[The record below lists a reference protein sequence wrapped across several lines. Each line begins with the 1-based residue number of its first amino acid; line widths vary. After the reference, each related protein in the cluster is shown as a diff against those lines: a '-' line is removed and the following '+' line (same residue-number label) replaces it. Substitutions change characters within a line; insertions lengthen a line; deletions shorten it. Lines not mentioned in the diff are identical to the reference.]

1 MPQEPNKLLR
11 PLAVA
16 GAFLIVIAGFF
27 AMYFSSKRT
36 TQQQLAQ
43 NAAAQASSPET
54 PAPVV
59 KDPAAAD
66 PVVESQPQQSQKLPP
81 VPETSAKP
89 TTPASSSSTD
99 SKPESKPEPKAA
111 PTINAPSLRARVWP
125 ADPAAS
131 TAQIAS
137 SHLIARFSVVGA
149 GIAALQTADHYETI
163 ERVNRVDLQSEYTTP
178 VYDPAGNALTTA
190 AGVPLTTIVAPLAAL
205 GLEINGQFIN
215 LSVDA
220 AGSLWKFTPPST
232 FTAEIADDKDQTA
245 MRITRTY
252 SLAADA
258 HNLLVAQN
266 VENLSNA
273 PISFRFI
280 QIGPVD
286 LPMDAATYVGEK
298 RRLRFGYLL
307 SPQYDPTQSFVQSRD
322 YVIEHSAV
330 LGTKQPN
337 GHYTE
342 SVTEWPNA
350 LSKEKQFTLS
360 WIGLT
365 NRYFGVALHTPITLG
380 ATGAALIA
388 EKPLHSVEQ
397 VDRLVLERPPV
408 NGHPNDVVALR
419 LTSPSVTVQPG
430 KAADLSL
437 SLYGGALIRS
447 EINANPAGQALSLN
461 GLVLYSMPG
470 PCAFCTFNFLT
481 SFLLWLL
488 TFLHSIVHDW
498 ALSIILLVVVVRT
511 ILHPVTKWSQVRMQR
526 FGKQMAAMGPK
537 QAKLK
542 EKYGNDPKTLQAET
556 AKLWREEGISP
567 MGMLGCLPMFLQT
580 PIWLALYATLFF
592 AAQLRHQPA
601 FYGVFQKLGHTTFL
615 ADLSVPD
622 NFWVFSQKGINI
634 PLLSSMLGP
643 VTSINILP
651 LILSV
656 VFYLHQ
662 KYLTPPTTT
671 QLTPEQQTQQTM
683 IKWISLIMFPVLMYN
698 APAGLTIYF
707 VANSALGI
715 VEHKRI
721 RAHINKHDLLNLDKI
736 KEQKGKKGAGSGGG
750 FFSRMQELVE
760 QQRKAAE
767 AAGRAK
773 PKR

>member
-11 PLAVA
+11 PLAVV
-16 GAFLIVIAGFF
+16 GALLIIIGGFF

-43 NAAAQASSPET
+43 NAAAQAASPEK

-66 PVVESQPQQSQKLPP
+66 PLVESPSPAP
-81 VPETSAKP
+81 P
-89 TTPASSSSTD
+89 TTPTPATD
-99 SKPESKPEPKAA
+99 SKPDPKSEPKTEPKAEPA
-111 PTINAPSLRARVWP
+111 APKPTINTAALRARVWP

-131 TAQIAS
+131 SSQIES

-149 GIAALQTADHYETI
+149 GLAALQSADHYDTI
-163 ERVNRVDLQSEYTTP
+163 QRINRVDLQTEYTNP
-178 VYDPAGNALTTA
+178 VYDAAGNELKTD
-190 AGVPLTTIVAPLAAL
+190 AGVPLTTIVAPFAAL

-245 MRITRTY
+245 LRITRTY
-252 SLAADA
+252 TLAPAA
-258 HNLLVAQN
+258 HNLLISQQ

-330 LGTKQPN
+330 LGSKQPN
-337 GHYTE
+337 GHYAE

-350 LSKEKQFTLS
+350 LSKDKQFTLS

-365 NRYFGVALHTPITLG
+365 NRYFGVALHSPISPN

-408 NGHPNDVVALR
+408 NGHPHDVVALR
-419 LTSPSVTVQPG
+419 LTSPQVTVQPG

-447 EINANPAGQALSLN
+447 DIESDPAGKALSLS

-488 TFLHSIVHDW
+488 TTLHSIVHDW

-542 EKYGNDPKTLQAET
+542 EKYANDPKTLQAET

-601 FYGVFQKLGHTTFL
+601 FYGVFQKLGHSTFL

-622 NFWVFSQKGINI
+622 NFWVFSQKGVSI
-634 PLLSSMLGP
+634 PLLSTMLGP

-715 VEHKRI
+715 LEHKRI
-721 RAHINKHDLLNLDKI
+721 RAHIAKHDLLNLDKI
-736 KEQKGKKGAGSGGG
+736 KAQKSAKPGAGGAG

-760 QQRKAAE
+760 QQRKNAE
-767 AAGRAK
+767 AAQRGRK
-773 PKR
+773 K

>member
-1 MPQEPNKLLR
+1 MPKEPNKLVR
-11 PLAVA
+11 PLAVV
-16 GAFLIVIAGFF
+16 GAFLLIIGGFF
-27 AMYFSSKRT
+27 AMYFSSKKT
-36 TQQQLAQ
+36 TQQQL
-43 NAAAQASSPET
+43 NAPPPQQVLANT
-54 PAPVV
+54 PAPVAPEPSAPV
-59 KDPAAAD
+59 ANPGQVPQTPPAS
-66 PVVESQPQQSQKLPP
+66 E
-81 VPETSAKP
+81 AKP
-89 TTPASSSSTD
+89 IPGSQVELS
-99 SKPESKPEPKAA
+99 
-111 PTINAPSLRARVWP
+111 SLRARVWP
-125 ADPAAS
+125 ADSSVAAAELKS
-131 TAQIAS
+131 N
-137 SHLIARFSVVGA
+137 HLLVRFSAVGA
-149 GIAALQTADHYETI
+149 GIASLRSADHFETI
-163 ERVNRVDLQSEYTTP
+163 KRENPVDLQIEYSTP
-178 VYDPAGNALTTA
+178 VFDIAGNPLKTA
-190 AGVPLTTIVAPLAAL
+190 AGIPLTTIVAPMAAL
-205 GLEINGQFIN
+205 GLQIGDQFIN

-220 AGSLWKFTPPST
+220 AGTLWKFQAPGT
-232 FTAEIADDKDQTA
+232 FTAEIADSAGTTA
-245 MRITRTY
+245 LRIVRTF
-252 SLAADA
+252 SLSADGR
-258 HNLLVAQN
+258 NLVLSQH
-266 VENLSNA
+266 VENLTNG
-273 PISFRFI
+273 PISFRLY

-298 RRLRFGYLL
+298 RRLRFGYIL

-322 YVIEHSAV
+322 YVLEHATV
-330 LGTKQPN
+330 LGTKLAN
-337 GHYTE
+337 GHYEE

-350 LSKEKQFTLS
+350 LSKDRQYTLS

-365 NRYFGVALHTPITLG
+365 NRYFGVALHTPITPG
-380 ATGAALIA
+380 AVGGQLIG
-388 EKPLHSVEQ
+388 EKPLKSVQQ
-397 VDRLVLERPPV
+397 VDRLVLERPLL

-419 LTSPSVTVQPG
+419 LTSPDTTLAPG
-430 KAADLSL
+430 KSADFSL
-437 SLYGGALIRS
+437 ALYAGALIRS
-447 EINANPAGQALSLN
+447 EIRTDPAGKALSLD

-526 FGKQMAAMGPK
+526 FGKQMAEMGPK

-542 EKYGNDPKTLQAET
+542 EKYGNDPKVLQAET
-556 AKLWREEGISP
+556 AKLWREEGINP
-567 MGMLGCLPMFLQT
+567 LGMLGCLPMFLQT

-592 AAQLRHQPA
+592 AAELRHQPA
-601 FYGVFQKLGHTTFL
+601 FYGIFQKLGHPTFL

-622 NFWVFSQKGINI
+622 NFWVFSQSGFQI
-634 PLLSSMLGP
+634 PLIGAILGP
-643 VTSINILP
+643 VTAINILP

-683 IKWISLIMFPVLMYN
+683 IKWISLVMFPVMMYN

-715 VEHKRI
+715 FEHKRI

-736 KEQKGKKGAGSGGG
+736 KAKRGTAKPGG
-750 FFSRMQELVE
+750 FFARMQELVE
-760 QQRKAAE
+760 QQRKNAE
-767 AAGRAK
+767 AGGKSISKNK